1 MKPTDKHTRG
11 YFPLRTK
18 STYTK
23 EFINK
28 SPKKDDYKYFNDQLK
43 TGYNWFGKTTYGSF
57 YNNPN
62 PEYHAKKVKIIEKK
76 EDNPDFGHQYGK
88 ILFTQKLY
96 TRMTSLLRRILSV
109 QLRYSSKQKAKV
121 QWKVESTVLLKT
133 LTIKHFHPNSM
144 PSLHQNIGTSEFD
157 CIHFKQ

>member
-1 MKPTDKHTRG
+1 M
-11 YFPLRTK
+11 RTK
-18 STYTK
+18 STYAK

-76 EDNPDFGHQYGK
+76 EDNPDFDHQYGISLAK
-88 ILFTQKLY
+88 I
-96 TRMTSLLRRILSV
+96 R
-109 QLRYSSKQKAKV
+109 
-121 QWKVESTVLLKT
+121 
-133 LTIKHFHPNSM
+133 H
-144 PSLHQNIGTSEFD
+144 
-157 CIHFKQ
+157 